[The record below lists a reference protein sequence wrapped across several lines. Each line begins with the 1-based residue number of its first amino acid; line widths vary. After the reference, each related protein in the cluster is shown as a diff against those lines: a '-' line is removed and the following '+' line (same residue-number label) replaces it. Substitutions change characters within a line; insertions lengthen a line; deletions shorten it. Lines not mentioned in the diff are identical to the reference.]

1 PSAPLAFALALAALA
16 ARGAEPPK
24 ELVPKAPC
32 INATCHAGFPQKK
45 EVHGP
50 VAAGECASC
59 HVWKDNKHEF
69 KLARKGTALCTECH
83 DDLIFAKDKPKEA
96 EKGKQALGP
105 EKGKE
110 ESSSEKGKEEPKAAR
125 KQVVHEPVRDDCATC
140 HDPHGGDTTKMLTAG
155 VVKLCETCHDE
166 VVAKA
171 RAKTSRSVHSVVL
184 EGKAC
189 MSCHKP
195 HVSDFAKLLKAK
207 PMDACLSCHDRT
219 LTVAAAGPAGAEPAT
234 RTIPS
239 IKEQLTARKHVHPP
253 MEDKDCGLCHTA
265 HASSHVSLLLEEYPP
280 GFYAPF
286 DLKSYALCLQCHE
299 KKPFTEEKT
308 KVATGFR
315 NGTLNLHYLHVNKP
329 VKGRTCRACHASHAS
344 DQPLQIRDAVP
355 FGRGGWM
362 LPVRFEQTKTGG
374 SCASG
379 CHVPRAYDRE
389 HPVDYTAPAA
399 PPKGEAPP
407 PPKGAPEELPK
418 ETPKE
423 SLKEPPKESPKQ
435 GAPKG
440 EPVSPK

>member
-1 PSAPLAFALALAALA
+1 MTMPVRLPMLLASLAFAAALA
-16 ARGAEPPK
+16 APAAHAAEPPK

-32 INATCHAGFPQKK
+32 TNATCHAGFPKKK

-69 KLARKGTALCTECH
+69 TLARKGTALCTECH
-83 DDLIFAKDKPKEA
+83 DDLIFPKAKPKEA
-96 EKGKQALGP
+96 GKGTEVPAP
-105 EKGKE
+105 
-110 ESSSEKGKEEPKAAR
+110 EKGKEEPKAGK
-125 KQVVHEPVRDDCATC
+125 KQVVHEPVRDECANC
-140 HDPHGGDTTKMLTAG
+140 HDPHGGDTPKMLTAG
-155 VVKLCETCHDE
+155 LVKLCETCHDE
-166 VVAKA
+166 VVTKAKA
-171 RAKTSRSVHSVVL
+171 KDSRSVHSAVL

-195 HVSDFAKLLKAK
+195 HVSEFAKLLKAK
-207 PMDACLSCHDRT
+207 PMDACLSCHDKP
-219 LTVAAAGPAGAEPAT
+219 LTVAAAAPGGEPVT

-239 IKEQLTARKHVHPP
+239 VKEQLATSKHIHPP
-253 MEDKDCGLCHTA
+253 MDDKDCGLCHTA
-265 HASSHVSLLLEEYPP
+265 HASSHVSLLTEEYPP

-308 KVATGFR
+308 KAATGFR
-315 NGTLNLHYLHVNKP
+315 NGALNLHYLHVNKP

-344 DQPLQIRDAVP
+344 NQPLQIRDAVP
-355 FGRGGWM
+355 FGRSGWL

-389 HPVDYTAPAA
+389 SPVDYAA
-399 PPKGEAPP
+399 PPTPPKADNAPP
-407 PPKGAPEELPK
+407 PK
-418 ETPKE
+418 EPSRE
-423 SLKEPPKESPKQ
+423 PPKEPPK
-435 GAPKG
+435 A

>member
-1 PSAPLAFALALAALA
+1 MTISQRRPALLAAAATLLLALPAPH

-32 INATCHAGFPQKK
+32 INATCHAGFPKKK

-69 KLARKGTALCTECH
+69 QLARKGTALCTECH
-83 DDLIFAKDKPKEA
+83 DDLIFAKEKPKDA
-96 EKGKQALGP
+96 EKGKEAPGP
-105 EKGKE
+105 QKGQE
-110 ESSSEKGKEEPKAAR
+110 QPKAGK
-125 KQVVHEPVRDDCATC
+125 KQVVHEPVRDDCANC
-140 HDPHGGDTTKMLTAG
+140 HDPHGGDTTKMLTAS

-166 VVAKA
+166 IVAK
-171 RAKTSRSVHSVVL
+171 AKTSRSAHSVVL

-207 PMDACLSCHDRT
+207 PMDACLSCHDKP
-219 LTVAAAGPAGAEPAT
+219 LTVAVAGPAGAEPT
-234 RTIPS
+234 SRTIPS
-239 IKEQLTARKHVHPP
+239 VKEQITARKHIHPP

-299 KKPFTEEKT
+299 KKPFTEERA

-389 HPVDYTAPAA
+389 NPVDYAA
-399 PPKGEAPP
+399 PLAVPKAD
-407 PPKGAPEELPK
+407 ATQAPK
-418 ETPKE
+418 EAPKE
-423 SLKEPPKESPKQ
+423 SLKETPKE
-435 GAPKG
+435 APKG